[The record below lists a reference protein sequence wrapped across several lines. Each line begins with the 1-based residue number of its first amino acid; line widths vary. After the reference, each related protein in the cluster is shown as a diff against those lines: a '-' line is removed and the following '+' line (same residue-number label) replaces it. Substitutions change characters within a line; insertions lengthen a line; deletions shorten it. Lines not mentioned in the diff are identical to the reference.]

1 MSGAILREALRRNW
15 RAMLFWG
22 LGIGLVTWMQVIII
36 TDVTMLQDMQQ
47 MMETL
52 PSWMLSAFGVDDV
65 AYMATPEGYVA
76 VQFFS
81 YALLMFSVYA
91 LTLGLSVISADE
103 DRGALDMV
111 LSAPLPRWRL
121 MVEKIAVYSVLVMGV
136 VLISYLWL
144 WLGVVMTPALTVD
157 MNKMF
162 VATLNTIPASLMV
175 LAVTVLITAFVKRRG
190 TAIVL
195 ASVFVAA
202 SYLFQMIGSAAEG
215 ALASVLSGISYFNY
229 ADSMGVLQTGWSWGN
244 SLLLLGIGLV
254 AVALGL
260 WRFQQRDIGG

>member
-1 MSGAILREALRRNW
+1 MNGAIFVETLRRNW
-15 RAMLFWG
+15 RGMLFWG
-22 LGIGLVTWMQVIII
+22 LGIGLITWMQVIII

-91 LTLGLSVISADE
+91 VTLGMSVTSADE

-111 LSAPLPRWRL
+111 LSTPLPRARL
-121 MVEKIAVYSVLVMGV
+121 ILEKLAVYALLVVGV

-144 WLGVVMTPALTVD
+144 WLGVAMPPALTVD
-157 MNKMF
+157 MSKMF
-162 VATLNTIPASLMV
+162 VATMNTIPASLMV
-175 LAVTVLITAFVKRRG
+175 LAVTMFIGVFIKRRG
-190 TAIVL
+190 TAMVV

-202 SYLFQMIGSAAEG
+202 SYLFQMIGSTAEG
-215 ALASVLSGISYFNY
+215 ALASTLSGVSYFKY
-229 ADSMGVLQTGWSWGN
+229 ADSMKVLQNGFAWGN
-244 SLLLLGIGLV
+244 VLLLLGVALV
-254 AVALGL
+254 AVIAAL
-260 WRFQQRDIGG
+260 WRFERRDVGG